1 MTDQQL
7 YIDGVLMDMSEDSAI
22 TLDIKSNLFRDITK
36 MTANTTYTINLPKT
50 AHNMAV
56 LEFAGKPS
64 TSSRYPYIFH
74 TARYFRN
81 GLEIIRNG
89 RASVLSVKETIE
101 ISIYWG
107 FFQALA
113 TLQSSDLKLNEL
125 NCTKYLRFNRNNSSY
140 TYEKAISEGV
150 FYGTYDAAAVKTS
163 SEEWQGYDR
172 SVGGN
177 SNTTYSLVDG
187 KIRTGTEVGKYVSGE
202 VLTDETYQCAI
213 IPFEAGMRATI
224 SKVLG
229 KGDYRTW
236 AILDTNKNIVIL
248 AADAG
253 TTEAETNP
261 NIPAP
266 DPILPATI
274 GAGILCA
281 SVDTK
286 TAMTTI
292 SIRFALMDEAPA
304 GQVEYGSYDPATGF
318 TEAWGVEDIPA
329 DKGGTEITVNVT
341 RYKQAGRLI
350 YVKPS
355 KSGMLYWIAG
365 EGSDSNYYV
374 SGGTQYKTSRF
385 APYSVKYTSES
396 EPIDIDLQAP
406 ATAEWLVINAIK
418 EYSTGTTIQV
428 KSETENRAKASS
440 REVQTSSGGGT
451 FGGGGSFGYADKG
464 AIQPSVTAQYILDLI
479 TAQTGVA
486 FGWSSQAKETIKG
499 LAVPLI
505 TRKADAQTVVGSF
518 EGTFIATTNLGIL
531 EIQPTSLSEVFDGLE
546 LANRYSQLKV
556 KIACTMIFDVQIN
569 WSWDASNARPNG
581 HIGNSYEGSI
591 EWNGVYQYDPCY
603 VEIKVVSKHTSD
615 QEESEYT
622 KTYIAGK
629 EIEKDDAYSRTYIT
643 DYDSDK
649 VNGRF
654 IHLAA
659 GRGEI
664 QLEEG
669 DIVTFEFKH
678 YGKGTL
684 RGLRGYNGRISASIS
699 QSDEVPYG
707 GNFPIGK
714 NLPDIKVTDF
724 LKCICI
730 LTSTFPSQ
738 RFTDGRLA
746 FADIVSLW
754 EAKAQAVDWT
764 KKLIPSEACNH
775 PRQTDFSVED
785 YCQHNI
791 YKWKEDD
798 TVFQKHD
805 ADMEIDNKTLE
816 YTQDVCTLPFAAT
829 DGNRIP
835 IYEWESVQRYFGRTT
850 TLTVQ
855 TATKYKACKDRI
867 VNLTKTDAGY
877 AALAFNIDLQ
887 GIFDS
892 KLEKLRKT
900 VANPHQI
907 TERFNLSDLEILNF
921 DETKPVYLA
930 QYGAYFAVLE
940 IKTTNSGYCEVTMIE
955 LNN

>member
-1 MTDQQL
+1 MTDHQL
-7 YIDGVLMDMSEDSAI
+7 YIDGILMDMSEETAI

-64 TSSRYPYIFH
+64 TSSKYPYIFH

-107 FFQALA
+107 LFQALA

-125 NCTKYLRFNRNNSSY
+125 NCTKYLRFAKNNTSD

-150 FYGTYDAAAVKTS
+150 FYGRYETAVFKTS
-163 SEEWQGYDR
+163 SEEWQGYD
-172 SVGGN
+172 SNVGGN
-177 SNTTYSLVDG
+177 SDTTYSLVDG
-187 KIRTGTEVGKYVSGE
+187 KIRTGTEIGKYVSCE
-202 VLTDETYQCAI
+202 VLTDETYRCAI

-229 KGDYRTW
+229 KGQFRTW
-236 AILDTNKNIVIL
+236 AILDTNKNVLSL
-248 AADAG
+248 ADDAG
-253 TTEAETNP
+253 KTEKETYP
-261 NIPAP
+261 ILPAP
-266 DPILPATI
+266 DPML
-274 GAGILCA
+274 GMFVRAGDCIANLET
-281 SVDTK
+281 SV
-286 TAMTTI
+286 AMKTI
-292 SIRFALMDEAPA
+292 SIRVRAEKA
-304 GQVEYGSYDPATGF
+304 GSVEYGVLNKETGETTPWGTYDVAAG
-318 TEAWGVEDIPA
+318 EAEFSVVKSKPSGI
-329 DKGGTEITVNVT
+329 
-341 RYKQAGRLI
+341 LI
-350 YVKPS
+350 YIKPS
-355 KSGMLYWIAG
+355 VDKMIGMSLGTGGVRAYYL
-365 EGSDSNYYV
+365 SDGKLSQVN
-374 SGGTQYKTSRF
+374 SPG
-385 APYSVKYTSES
+385 AYSVKYTSES
-396 EPIDIDLQAP
+396 MPVDVKLQAP
-406 ATAEWLVINAIK
+406 ATAQWLIINAIK
-418 EYSTGTTIQV
+418 DYSTGTTILV
-428 KSETENRAKASS
+428 ESISETENNAKASRGTFGGS
-440 REVQTSSGGGT
+440 FGNSGGGT
-451 FGGGGSFGYADKG
+451 FKSEGT
-464 AIQPSVTAQYILDLI
+464 IQPSVTAQYILDLI
-479 TAQTGVA
+479 TVQTGVA
-486 FGWSSQAKETIKG
+486 FGWSNRAKETING

-505 TRKADAQTVVGSF
+505 TRKADAQTVVGSL
-518 EGTFIATTNLGIL
+518 EGTFFQTESLGIL
-531 EIQPTSLSEVFDGLE
+531 DFQPTSLSEVFDGLE
-546 LANRYSQLKV
+546 IGHRYSQLNV
-556 KIACTMIFDVQIN
+556 KIACKMIFDVQMN
-569 WSWDASNARPNG
+569 WSWDASKVTPSG
-581 HIGNSYEGSI
+581 HKSWSFGEGSTESQAFYSYPPNYI
-591 EWNGVYQYDPCY
+591 EMKVKHNNGDGTWTETP
-603 VEIKVVSKHTSD
+603 
-615 QEESEYT
+615 
-622 KTYIAGK
+622 YIAGLQQD
-629 EIEKDDAYSRTYIT
+629 ETSRKYVT
-643 DYDSDK
+643 DYESDK

-654 IHLAA
+654 IHLVA

-664 QLEEG
+664 DLEEG
-669 DIVTFEFKH
+669 DIVTFEMKH
-678 YGKGTL
+678 PKNQTL
-684 RGLRGYNGRISASIS
+684 IGLKCYNGRLSASIK

-738 RFTDGRLA
+738 RFIGGTLT

-798 TVFQKHD
+798 TVYQQHD
-805 ADMEIDNKTLE
+805 ADMTIDNKTLE

-835 IYEWESVQRYFGRTT
+835 IYEWENHQYTFGRTT
-850 TLTVQ
+850 KTVQ
-855 TATKYKACKDRI
+855 TPTKYKACKDRI
-867 VNLTKTDAGY
+867 VNLTKNDAGY
-877 AALAFNIDLQ
+877 AELAFNIDLQ
-887 GIFDS
+887 DIFDN

-900 VANPHQI
+900 VANPHHI
-907 TERFNLSDLEILNF
+907 VERFNLSDLEILEF

-930 QYGAYFAVLE
+930 QYGAYFAVIE
-940 IKTTNSGYCEVTMIE
+940 IKTTSSGYCEVTMIE

>member
-64 TSSRYPYIFH
+64 TSSKYPYIFH

-81 GLEIIRNG
+81 GLEIIHSG

-107 FFQALA
+107 LFQALA

-125 NCTKYLRFNRNNSSY
+125 NCTKCLRFAKDNSPY

-150 FYGTYDAAAVKTS
+150 FYGRYETAVAKTS
-163 SEEWQGYDR
+163 SDEWYGFDS

-177 SNTTYSLVDG
+177 SDTTYSLVEG
-187 KIRTGTEVGKYVSGE
+187 KIRTGTEIGKHVSGE

-224 SKVLG
+224 RKVLG
-229 KGDYRTW
+229 KGQFRTW
-236 AILDTNKNIVIL
+236 AILDTNKNVISL
-248 AADAG
+248 ADDSG
-253 TTEAETNP
+253 KTEKETYP
-261 NIPAP
+261 VLPAP
-266 DPILPATI
+266 DPMLGMFVSA
-274 GAGILCA
+274 GACIANLET
-281 SVDTK
+281 SV
-286 TAMTTI
+286 AMETI
-292 SIRFALMDEAPA
+292 SIRVRAEKA
-304 GQVEYGSYDPATGF
+304 GSVEYGALNKKTGETTLWGTYEVAAGE
-318 TEAWGVEDIPA
+318 TEFSVVKSKPSGLLV
-329 DKGGTEITVNVT
+329 
-341 RYKQAGRLI
+341 

-355 KSGMLYWIAG
+355 VDKMINMALSTAVAAYYLSDGKLSQVKAG
-365 EGSDSNYYV
+365 G
-374 SGGTQYKTSRF
+374 
-385 APYSVKYTSES
+385 AYSVKYTSES
-396 EPIDIDLQAP
+396 MPVDVDLQAP
-406 ATAEWLVINAIK
+406 ATAVWLIINAIK
-418 EYSTGTTIQV
+418 AYSTGTTILV
-428 KSETENRAKASS
+428 ESKSETESNARASS
-440 REVQTSSGGGT
+440 RSGP
-451 FGGGGSFGYADKG
+451 FGGGGSFGSSWSNG
-464 AIQPSVTAQYILDLI
+464 TIQPSVTAKYILDLV

-486 FGWSSQAKETIKG
+486 FGWSNQAKEIIKG

-505 TRKADAQTVVGSF
+505 TRKADVQTVVGRL
-518 EGTFIATTNLGIL
+518 EGTFFHTESLGIL
-531 EIQPTSLSEVFDGLE
+531 DFQPTSLSVVFDGLE
-546 LANRYSQLKV
+546 IGHRYSQLNV
-556 KIACTMIFDVQIN
+556 KISCKMIFDVQMN
-569 WSWDASNARPNG
+569 WSWDASKATPSG
-581 HIGNSYEGSI
+581 HKSWSFGEGSTELQAFYSYPPNYI
-591 EWNGVYQYDPCY
+591 EM
-603 VEIKVVSKHTSD
+603 KVKHKNDDETWT
-615 QEESEYT
+615 ET
-622 KTYIAGK
+622 LYIAGLQQD
-629 EIEKDDAYSRTYIT
+629 ETSRKYVT
-643 DYDSDK
+643 DYESDK

-654 IHLAA
+654 IHLVA

-664 QLEEG
+664 DLEDG
-669 DIVTFEFKH
+669 DIVTFEMKH
-678 YGKGTL
+678 PKNQAL
-684 RGLRGYNGRISASIS
+684 MGLKCYNGRLSASIK

-738 RFTDGRLA
+738 RFIGGTLT
-746 FADIVSLW
+746 FADIVNLW
-754 EAKAQAVDWT
+754 EDKAHAVDWT
-764 KKLIPSEACNH
+764 KKLIPSEASNH

-798 TVFQKHD
+798 TVYQQHD
-805 ADMEIDNKTLE
+805 ADMTIDNKTLE

-835 IYEWESVQRYFGRTT
+835 IYEWESKQSTFNNI
-850 TLTVQ
+850 TV
-855 TATKYKACKDRI
+855 ATKYKACKDRI
-867 VNLTKTDAGY
+867 VNLTKNDAGY
-877 AALAFNIDLQ
+877 AELAFNIDLQ
-887 GIFDS
+887 DIFDS

-900 VANPHQI
+900 VANPHHI
-907 TERFNLSDLEILNF
+907 VERFNLSDLEIQNF

-940 IKTTNSGYCEVTMIE
+940 IKTTSSGYCEVTMIE

>member
-7 YIDGVLMDMSEDSAI
+7 YIDGILMDMSEETAI

-64 TSSRYPYIFH
+64 TSSKYPYIFH

-107 FFQALA
+107 LFQALA

-125 NCTKYLRFNRNNSSY
+125 NCTKYLRFAKNNTSD

-150 FYGTYDAAAVKTS
+150 FYGRYETAVFKTS
-163 SEEWQGYDR
+163 SEEWQGYD
-172 SVGGN
+172 SNVGGN
-177 SNTTYSLVDG
+177 SDTTYSLVDG
-187 KIRTGTEVGKYVSGE
+187 KIRTGTEIGKYVSGE
-202 VLTDETYQCAI
+202 VLADNTYQCAI

-224 SKVLG
+224 RSVLG
-229 KGDYRTW
+229 KGEYRTW
-236 AILDTNKNIVIL
+236 AILDTNKNVVSL
-248 AADAG
+248 ADDAG
-253 TTEAETNP
+253 KTESETLP
-261 NIPAP
+261 VLPAP
-266 DPILPATI
+266 DPFLGMFVSA
-274 GAGILCA
+274 GACIANLKT
-281 SVDTK
+281 SV
-286 TAMTTI
+286 AMKTI
-292 SIRFALMDEAPA
+292 SIRVRAEKA
-304 GQVEYGSYDPATGF
+304 GSVEYGALNKDTGE
-318 TEAWGVEDIPA
+318 TTPWGTYKISGA
-329 DKGGTEITVNVT
+329 GKAEINVVK
-341 RYKQAGRLI
+341 R
-350 YVKPS
+350 KPS
-355 KSGMLYWIAG
+355 GLLLYIKPSVDDMINMATTTYVAAYYL
-365 EGSDSNYYV
+365 SDGKLSQV
-374 SGGTQYKTSRF
+374 MAVG
-385 APYSVKYTSES
+385 AYSVKYTSDS
-396 EPIDIDLQAP
+396 EPVDVDLQAP
-406 ATAEWLVINAIK
+406 ATAQWLIINAIK
-418 EYSTGTTIQV
+418 DYSTGTTILV
-428 KSETENRAKASS
+428 KSISETENNAKASRGTFGGS
-440 REVQTSSGGGT
+440 FGNSGGGT
-451 FGGGGSFGYADKG
+451 FKSEGT
-464 AIQPSVTAQYILDLI
+464 IQPSVTAQYILDLI
-479 TAQTGVA
+479 TVQTGVA
-486 FGWSSQAKETIKG
+486 FGWSNRAKETING

-505 TRKADAQTVVGSF
+505 TRKADAQTVVGSL
-518 EGTFIATTNLGIL
+518 EGTFFQTESLGIL
-531 EIQPTSLSEVFDGLE
+531 DFQPTSLSEVFDGLE
-546 LANRYSQLKV
+546 IGHRYSQLNV
-556 KIACTMIFDVQIN
+556 KIACKMIFDVQMN
-569 WSWDASNARPNG
+569 WSWDASKVTPSG
-581 HIGNSYEGSI
+581 HKSWSFGEGSTESQAFYSYPPNYI
-591 EWNGVYQYDPCY
+591 EMKVKHNNGDG
-603 VEIKVVSKHTSD
+603 TW
-615 QEESEYT
+615 SET
-622 KTYIAGK
+622 PYIAGLQQDETSGK
-629 EIEKDDAYSRTYIT
+629 YVT
-643 DYDSDK
+643 DYESDK

-664 QLEEG
+664 ELEEG
-669 DIVTFEFKH
+669 DIVTFEMKH
-678 YGKGTL
+678 PRNKRL
-684 RGLRGYNGRISASIS
+684 MGLKCYNGRLSASIK

-738 RFTDGRLA
+738 RFIGGTLT

-798 TVFQKHD
+798 TVYQQHD
-805 ADMEIDNKTLE
+805 ADMTIDNKTLE

-835 IYEWESVQRYFGRTT
+835 IYEWENHQYTFGRTT
-850 TLTVQ
+850 KTVQ
-855 TATKYKACKDRI
+855 TPTKYKACKDRI
-867 VNLTKTDAGY
+867 VNLTKNDAGY
-877 AALAFNIDLQ
+877 AELAFNIDLQ

-940 IKTTNSGYCEVTMIE
+940 IKTTSSGYSEVTMIE

>member
-7 YIDGVLMDMSEDSAI
+7 YIDGILMDMSEETAI

-64 TSSRYPYIFH
+64 TSSKYPYILH

-107 FFQALA
+107 LFQALA

-125 NCTKYLRFNRNNSSY
+125 NCTKYLRFTKNNSY
-140 TYEKAISEGV
+140 DTYEKAISEGV
-150 FYGTYDAAAVKTS
+150 FYGIYETAAVKTS

-172 SVGGN
+172 NVGGN
-177 SNTTYSLVDG
+177 SDTTYSLVGG

-236 AILDTNKNIVIL
+236 AILDTNKNVLSI
-248 AADAG
+248 ADDAG
-253 TTEAETNP
+253 KTEVETYP
-261 NIPAP
+261 LLPSP
-266 DPILPATI
+266 DPMLGTFVSA
-274 GAGILCA
+274 GACIA
-281 SVDTK
+281 NIETSV
-286 TAMTTI
+286 AMETI
-292 SIRFALMDEAPA
+292 SIRVRAEKA
-304 GQVEYGSYDPATGF
+304 GSVEYGALNKETGEATPWGTCDVAAGE
-318 TEAWGVEDIPA
+318 TEF
-329 DKGGTEITVNVT
+329 NVV
-341 RYKQAGRLI
+341 KSKPSGILI
-350 YVKPS
+350 YIKPS
-355 KSGMLYWIAG
+355 VDKMINKALSTGVAAYYLSDGKLSQVQASGA
-365 EGSDSNYYV
+365 
-374 SGGTQYKTSRF
+374 
-385 APYSVKYTSES
+385 YSVKYTSDS
-396 EPIDIDLQAP
+396 MPIDVDLQAP
-406 ATAEWLVINAIK
+406 ATAEWLIVNAIK
-418 EYSTGTTIQV
+418 AYSTGTAILV
-428 KSETENRAKASS
+428 KSNSETENNARA
-440 REVQTSSGGGT
+440 SGTFDRGGS
-451 FGGGGSFGYADKG
+451 FGGGGSFGYVDKG
-464 AIQPSVTAQYILDLI
+464 TIQPSVTALYIIDLI

-486 FGWSSQAKETIKG
+486 FGWSNRAKEIIKG

-518 EGTFIATTNLGIL
+518 EGTFFQTESLGIL
-531 EIQPTSLSEVFDGLE
+531 DFQPTSLSEVFDGLE
-546 LANRYSQLKV
+546 IGHRYSQLNV
-556 KIACTMIFDVQIN
+556 KIACTMILDVQMN
-569 WSWDASNARPNG
+569 WLWDASNAHPNG
-581 HIGNSYEGSI
+581 YVGSSYEGST
-591 EWNGVYQYDPCY
+591 EHNGVYNYEPCY
-603 VEIKVVSKHTSD
+603 VEIKVVSKHTSN

-629 EIEKDDAYSRTYIT
+629 EIDEDNASFRRYIT

-664 QLEEG
+664 ELEEG

-678 YGKGTL
+678 YGKGVL

-738 RFTDGRLA
+738 RFIGKTLT

-754 EAKAQAVDWT
+754 EDKAQAVDWT
-764 KKLIPSEACNH
+764 KKLIPSEASNH

-798 TVFQKHD
+798 TVFRKHD

-835 IYEWESVQRYFGRTT
+835 IYEWESKQSTFGSTT
-850 TLTVQ
+850 ITRQ
-855 TATKYKACKDRI
+855 AATKYKACKDRI
-867 VNLTKTDAGY
+867 VNLTKNNAGY
-877 AALAFNIDLQ
+877 AELAFNINLQ
-887 GIFDS
+887 DIFDN

-900 VANPHQI
+900 VANPHHI
-907 TERFNLSDLEILNF
+907 VERFNLSDLEILNF

-940 IKTTNSGYCEVTMIE
+940 IKTTSSGYCEVTMIE

>member
-7 YIDGVLMDMSEDSAI
+7 YIDGILMDMSEETAI

-64 TSSRYPYIFH
+64 TSSTYPYILH

-107 FFQALA
+107 LFQALA

-150 FYGTYDAAAVKTS
+150 FYGRYETAAVKTSS

-172 SVGGN
+172 NVGGN
-177 SNTTYSLVDG
+177 SNTTYLLVGG

-202 VLTDETYQCAI
+202 VLTDETYMCAI

-236 AILDTNKNIVIL
+236 AILDKNKNVLSL
-248 AADAG
+248 ADDAG
-253 TTEAETNP
+253 KTEAETYP
-261 NIPAP
+261 SLPAP
-266 DPILPATI
+266 DPMLGTFVSA
-274 GAGILCA
+274 GACIA
-281 SVDTK
+281 NIETSV
-286 TAMTTI
+286 AMETI
-292 SIRFALMDEAPA
+292 SIRVRAEKA
-304 GQVEYGSYDPATGF
+304 GSVEYGALDAKTGEATSWGTYEVAAGE
-318 TEAWGVEDIPA
+318 TEF
-329 DKGGTEITVNVT
+329 NVV
-341 RYKQAGRLI
+341 KSKPSGILI
-350 YVKPS
+350 YIKPS
-355 KSGMLYWIAG
+355 VDKMINMKISTGVAAYYLSDGKLSQVHSSGA
-365 EGSDSNYYV
+365 
-374 SGGTQYKTSRF
+374 
-385 APYSVKYTSES
+385 YSVKYTSES
-396 EPIDIDLQAP
+396 IPIDVNLQAP
-406 ATAEWLVINAIK
+406 ATAEWLIVNAIK
-418 EYSTGTTIQV
+418 EYSTGTTILV
-428 KSETENRAKASS
+428 KSNSETENNARA
-440 REVQTSSGGGT
+440 TSGTFDRGGS

-464 AIQPSVTAQYILDLI
+464 TIQPSVTVKYIIDLI

-486 FGWSSQAKETIKG
+486 FGWSNRAKETIKG

-505 TRKADAQTVVGSF
+505 TRKADVQTVAGSL
-518 EGTFIATTNLGIL
+518 EGTFFKTDSLAIL
-531 EIQPTSLSEVFDGLE
+531 DFQLTSLSEVFDGLE
-546 LANRYSQLKV
+546 IGHRYSQLNV
-556 KIACTMIFDVQIN
+556 KIACTMIFDIQMN

-581 HIGNSYEGSI
+581 YVGSSYEGAT
-591 EWNGVYQYDPCY
+591 EQNGVYNYEPCY

-629 EIEKDDAYSRTYIT
+629 EIDEDNASFRRYIT

-664 QLEEG
+664 ELKEG

-678 YGKGTL
+678 YGKGVL

-738 RFTDGRLA
+738 RFTDGILT
-746 FADIVSLW
+746 FADIVNLW
-754 EAKAQAVDWT
+754 EDKAQAVDWT
-764 KKLIPSEACNH
+764 KKLIPSEASNH

-798 TVFQKHD
+798 TVYQQHD
-805 ADMEIDNKTLE
+805 ADMTIDNKTLE

-835 IYEWESVQRYFGRTT
+835 IYEWESKQTTFGSTT
-850 TLTVQ
+850 ITRQV
-855 TATKYKACKDRI
+855 ATKYKACKDRI
-867 VNLTKTDAGY
+867 VNMTNNAGY
-877 AALAFNIDLQ
+877 AELAFNINLQ
-887 GIFDS
+887 DIFDN
-892 KLEKLRKT
+892 KLKKLRKT

-940 IKTTNSGYCEVTMIE
+940 VKTTSSGYCEVTMIE

>member
-7 YIDGVLMDMSEDSAI
+7 YIDGILMDMSEETAI

-64 TSSRYPYIFH
+64 TSSKYPYILH

-107 FFQALA
+107 LFQALA

-150 FYGTYDAAAVKTS
+150 FYGRYETAAVKTS

-172 SVGGN
+172 NVGGN
-177 SNTTYSLVDG
+177 SNTTYLLVGG

-202 VLTDETYQCAI
+202 VLTDETYMCAI

-236 AILDTNKNIVIL
+236 AILDKNKNVLSL
-248 AADAG
+248 ADDAG
-253 TTEAETNP
+253 KTEAETYP
-261 NIPAP
+261 SLPAP
-266 DPILPATI
+266 DPMLGTFVSA
-274 GAGILCA
+274 GACIA
-281 SVDTK
+281 NIETSV
-286 TAMTTI
+286 AMETI
-292 SIRFALMDEAPA
+292 SIRVRAEKA
-304 GQVEYGSYDPATGF
+304 GSVEYGALNKETGE
-318 TEAWGVEDIPA
+318 TTPWG
-329 DKGGTEITVNVT
+329 TYEISAAGESEINVV
-341 RYKQAGRLI
+341 KSKPSGILI
-350 YVKPS
+350 YIKPS
-355 KSGMLYWIAG
+355 VDNMINMKISTGVAAYYLSDGKLSQVHSSGA
-365 EGSDSNYYV
+365 
-374 SGGTQYKTSRF
+374 
-385 APYSVKYTSES
+385 YSVKYTSES
-396 EPIDIDLQAP
+396 MPINIDLQAP

-428 KSETENRAKASS
+428 ESRARASS
-440 REVQTSSGGGT
+440 REVQTSSSGGS
-451 FGGGGSFGYADKG
+451 FGGGGSFGYADNG
-464 AIQPSVTAQYILDLI
+464 AIQPSVTVQYIIDLI

-486 FGWSSQAKETIKG
+486 FGWSNRAKEIIKG

-518 EGTFIATTNLGIL
+518 EGTFFQTESLGIL
-531 EIQPTSLSEVFDGLE
+531 DFQPTSLSEVFDGLE
-546 LANRYSQLKV
+546 IGHRYSQLNV
-556 KIACTMIFDVQIN
+556 KIACTMIFDVQMN
-569 WSWDASNARPNG
+569 WSWDASKVNPSGHKSWSFGDGSTELQAYYSYPPNYIEMKVK
-581 HIGNSYEGSI
+581 HRNNDGNET
-591 EWNGVYQYDPCY
+591 E
-603 VEIKVVSKHTSD
+603 TL
-615 QEESEYT
+615 
-622 KTYIAGK
+622 YIAGLQQDESSGK
-629 EIEKDDAYSRTYIT
+629 YVT
-643 DYDSDK
+643 DYESNN

-654 IHLAA
+654 IHLVA

-664 QLEEG
+664 DLEEG
-669 DIVTFEFKH
+669 DIVTFEMKH
-678 YGKGTL
+678 PKNQRL
-684 RGLRGYNGRISASIS
+684 IGLKCYNGRLSARIK
-699 QSDEVPYG
+699 QSDEVQYG

-738 RFTDGRLA
+738 RFIGETLT
-746 FADIVSLW
+746 FADIVNLW

-805 ADMEIDNKTLE
+805 ADMTIDNKTLE

-835 IYEWESVQRYFGRTT
+835 IYEWESAQSHFGSSGTT
-850 TLTVQ
+850 ITRQV
-855 TATKYKACKDRI
+855 ATKYKACKDRI
-867 VNLTKTDAGY
+867 VNITNNAGY
-877 AALAFNIDLQ
+877 AELAFNINLQ
-887 GIFDS
+887 DIFDN
-892 KLEKLRKT
+892 KLNRLRKT
-900 VANPHQI
+900 IANPHQI

-930 QYGAYFAVLE
+930 QYGAYFACLDF
-940 IKTTNSGYCEVTMIE
+940 KTTSSGYCEVTMIE

>member
-7 YIDGVLMDMSEDSAI
+7 YIDGILMDMSEETAI

-64 TSSRYPYIFH
+64 TSSKYPYILH

-107 FFQALA
+107 LFQALA

-125 NCTKYLRFNRNNSSY
+125 NCMKYLRFNRNNSSY

-150 FYGTYDAAAVKTS
+150 FYGRYETAAVKTS

-172 SVGGN
+172 NVGGN
-177 SNTTYSLVDG
+177 SNTTYSLVGG

-202 VLTDETYQCAI
+202 VLTDETYRCAI

-236 AILDTNKNIVIL
+236 AILDKNKNIVSL
-248 AADAG
+248 AVDAG
-253 TTEAETNP
+253 KTEVETYP
-261 NIPAP
+261 LLPAP
-266 DPILPATI
+266 DPMLGTFVSAGACIANIAT
-274 GAGILCA
+274 
-281 SVDTK
+281 SV
-286 TAMTTI
+286 AMETI
-292 SIRFALMDEAPA
+292 SIRVRAEKA
-304 GQVEYGSYDPATGF
+304 GSVEYGALNKDTGE
-318 TEAWGVEDIPA
+318 TTPWG
-329 DKGGTEITVNVT
+329 TYEISAAGESEINVV
-341 RYKQAGRLI
+341 KSKPSGLLV

-355 KSGMLYWIAG
+355 VANMINKVLSTGVAAYYLSDGKLSQVGAAG
-365 EGSDSNYYV
+365 
-374 SGGTQYKTSRF
+374 
-385 APYSVKYTSES
+385 AYSVKYTSDS
-396 EPIDIDLQAP
+396 EPVDVDLQAP
-406 ATAEWLVINAIK
+406 ATAEWLIVNAIK
-418 EYSTGTTIQV
+418 EYSTGTTILV
-428 KSETENRAKASS
+428 KSNSETENNAKAFD
-440 REVQTSSGGGT
+440 GGGS
-451 FGGGGSFGYADKG
+451 FGGGSFGYADNG
-464 AIQPSVTAQYILDLI
+464 AIQPSVTVQYIIDLI

-486 FGWSSQAKETIKG
+486 FGWSNRAKETIKG

-505 TRKADAQTVVGSF
+505 TRKADVQTVAGSL
-518 EGTFIATTNLGIL
+518 EGTFFSTENLGIL
-531 EIQPTSLSEVFDGLE
+531 DFQATSLSEVFDGLE
-546 LANRYSQLKV
+546 IGHRYSQLNV

-581 HIGNSYEGSI
+581 YVGSSYEGST
-591 EWNGVYQYDPCY
+591 EQNGVYNYEPCY
-603 VEIKVVSKHTSD
+603 VEVKVVSKHTSD

-629 EIEKDDAYSRTYIT
+629 EIDEDNASFRRYIT

-664 QLEEG
+664 ELKEG

-678 YGKGTL
+678 YGKGVL

-738 RFTDGRLA
+738 RFTDGRLT
-746 FADIVSLW
+746 FADIVNLW
-754 EAKAQAVDWT
+754 EDKAQAVDWT
-764 KKLIPSEACNH
+764 KKLIPSEASNH

-798 TVFQKHD
+798 TVYQQHD
-805 ADMEIDNKTLE
+805 ADMTIDNKTLE

-835 IYEWESVQRYFGRTT
+835 IYEWESKQTTFGSTT
-850 TLTVQ
+850 ITRQV
-855 TATKYKACKDRI
+855 ATKYKACKDRI
-867 VNLTKTDAGY
+867 VNLTNNAGY
-877 AALAFNIDLQ
+877 AELAFNINLQ
-887 GIFDS
+887 DIFDN
-892 KLEKLRKT
+892 KLKKLRKT

-940 IKTTNSGYCEVTMIE
+940 VKTTSSGYCEVTMIE

>member
-7 YIDGVLMDMSEDSAI
+7 YIDGVLMDMSEESAI

-64 TSSRYPYIFH
+64 TSSKYPYIFH

-81 GLEIIRNG
+81 GLEIIHSG

-107 FFQALA
+107 LFQALA

-125 NCTKYLRFNRNNSSY
+125 NCTKHLRFAKSNSY
-140 TYEKAISEGV
+140 DTYEKAIADGV
-150 FYGTYDAAAVKTS
+150 FYGRYETAVAKTS
-163 SEEWQGYDR
+163 SDEWMGFDQN
-172 SVGGN
+172 VGGN
-177 SNTTYSLVDG
+177 SDTTYSLVEG
-187 KIRTGTEVGKYVSGE
+187 KIRTGTEIGKYVSGE

-229 KGDYRTW
+229 KGQFRTW
-236 AILDTNKNIVIL
+236 AILDTNKNVISL
-248 AADAG
+248 ADDAG
-253 TTEAETNP
+253 KTESETRP
-261 NIPAP
+261 VLFAP
-266 DPILPATI
+266 DPILGMFVSA
-274 GAGILCA
+274 GACIANLET
-281 SVDTK
+281 SV
-286 TAMTTI
+286 AMETI
-292 SIRFALMDEAPA
+292 SIRVRAEKA
-304 GQVEYGSYDPATGF
+304 GSVEYGALDTKTGE
-318 TEAWGVEDIPA
+318 TTPWGTYEVAAGE
-329 DKGGTEITVNVT
+329 TEINVV
-341 RYKQAGRLI
+341 KS
-350 YVKPS
+350 KPS
-355 KSGMLYWIAG
+355 GLLVYIKPSVDKMIGKSMSTSVAAYYLSDGKLSQVQASG
-365 EGSDSNYYV
+365 EYN
-374 SGGTQYKTSRF
+374 
-385 APYSVKYTSES
+385 VKYTSES
-396 EPIDIDLQAP
+396 MPIDVDLQAP
-406 ATAEWLVINAIK
+406 ATAVWLIINAIK
-418 EYSTGTTIQV
+418 AYSTGTTILV
-428 KSETENRAKASS
+428 KSKSETESNARAST
-440 REVQTSSGGGT
+440 RTFDGSGS
-451 FGGGGSFGYADKG
+451 FGGGGSFGSSWSNG
-464 AIQPSVTAQYILDLI
+464 TIQPSVTAQYILDLV

-486 FGWSSQAKETIKG
+486 FGWSNQAKEIIKG

-505 TRKADAQTVVGSF
+505 TRKADAQTVVGSL
-518 EGTFIATTNLGIL
+518 EGTFFQTESLGIL
-531 EIQPTSLSEVFDGLE
+531 DFQPTSLSEVFGGLE
-546 LANRYSQLKV
+546 IGHRYSQLNV
-556 KIACTMIFDVQIN
+556 NIACKMIFDVQMN
-569 WSWDASNARPNG
+569 WSWDASKVTPSG
-581 HIGNSYEGSI
+581 HKSWSFGEGSTEWQAFYSYPPNYI
-591 EWNGVYQYDPCY
+591 EM
-603 VEIKVVSKHTSD
+603 KVKHKNDDGTWT
-615 QEESEYT
+615 ET
-622 KTYIAGK
+622 PYIAGLQQDETSGK
-629 EIEKDDAYSRTYIT
+629 YVT
-643 DYDSDK
+643 DYESDK

-654 IHLAA
+654 IHLVA

-664 QLEEG
+664 DLEEG
-669 DIVTFEFKH
+669 DIVTFEMKH
-678 YGKGTL
+678 PKNRAL
-684 RGLRGYNGRISASIS
+684 FGLKCYNGRLTASIK

-738 RFTDGRLA
+738 RFIGGTLT
-746 FADIVSLW
+746 FADIVNLW

-764 KKLIPSEACNH
+764 KKLIPSEASNH

-791 YKWKEDD
+791 YKWKEDN
-798 TVFQKHD
+798 TVYQQHD
-805 ADMEIDNKTLE
+805 ADMTIDNKTLE

-835 IYEWESVQRYFGRTT
+835 IYEWESKQSTFGNATIT
-850 TLTVQ
+850 SQ

-867 VNLTKTDAGY
+867 VNLTKNDAGY
-877 AALAFNIDLQ
+877 AELAFNINLQ
-887 GIFDS
+887 DIFDN

-900 VANPHQI
+900 VANPHHI
-907 TERFNLSDLEILNF
+907 VERFNLSDLEILNF

-940 IKTTNSGYCEVTMIE
+940 IKTTSSGYCEVTMIE

>member
-7 YIDGVLMDMSEDSAI
+7 YIDGILMDMSEETAI

-64 TSSRYPYIFH
+64 TSSKYPYIFH

-107 FFQALA
+107 LFQALA

-125 NCTKYLRFNRNNSSY
+125 NCTKYLRFAKNNTSD

-150 FYGTYDAAAVKTS
+150 FYGRYETAVFKTS
-163 SEEWQGYDR
+163 SEEWQGYD
-172 SVGGN
+172 SNVGGN
-177 SNTTYSLVDG
+177 SDTTYSLVDG
-187 KIRTGTEVGKYVSGE
+187 KIRTGTEIGKYVSGE
-202 VLTDETYQCAI
+202 VLADNTYQCAI

-224 SKVLG
+224 RSVLG
-229 KGDYRTW
+229 KGEYRTW
-236 AILDTNKNIVIL
+236 AILDTNKNVLSL
-248 AADAG
+248 ADDAG
-253 TTEAETNP
+253 KTESETLP
-261 NIPAP
+261 VLPAP
-266 DPILPATI
+266 DPFLGMFVSA
-274 GAGILCA
+274 GACIANLKT
-281 SVDTK
+281 SV
-286 TAMTTI
+286 AMKTI
-292 SIRFALMDEAPA
+292 SIRVRAEKA
-304 GQVEYGSYDPATGF
+304 GSVEYGALNKDTGE
-318 TEAWGVEDIPA
+318 TTPWGTYKISGA
-329 DKGGTEITVNVT
+329 GKAEINVVK
-341 RYKQAGRLI
+341 R
-350 YVKPS
+350 KPS
-355 KSGMLYWIAG
+355 GLLLYIKPSVDDMINMATTTDVAAYYL
-365 EGSDSNYYV
+365 SDGKLSKV
-374 SGGTQYKTSRF
+374 QAVG
-385 APYSVKYTSES
+385 AYSVKYTSDS
-396 EPIDIDLQAP
+396 EPVDVDLQAP
-406 ATAEWLVINAIK
+406 ATAEWLIVNAIK
-418 EYSTGTTIQV
+418 DYSTGTTILV
-428 KSETENRAKASS
+428 KSISETENNAKASRGTFGGS
-440 REVQTSSGGGT
+440 FGNSGGGT
-451 FGGGGSFGYADKG
+451 FKSEGT
-464 AIQPSVTAQYILDLI
+464 IQPSVTAQYILDLI
-479 TAQTGVA
+479 TVQTGVA
-486 FGWSSQAKETIKG
+486 FGWSNRAKETING

-505 TRKADAQTVVGSF
+505 TRKADAQTVVGSL
-518 EGTFIATTNLGIL
+518 EGTFFQTESLGIL
-531 EIQPTSLSEVFDGLE
+531 DFQPTSLSEVFDGLE
-546 LANRYSQLKV
+546 IGHRYSQLNV
-556 KIACTMIFDVQIN
+556 KIACKMIFDVQMN
-569 WSWDASNARPNG
+569 WSWDASKVTPSG
-581 HIGNSYEGSI
+581 HKSWSFGEGSTESQAFYSYPPNYI
-591 EWNGVYQYDPCY
+591 EMKVKHNNGDGTWTETP
-603 VEIKVVSKHTSD
+603 
-615 QEESEYT
+615 
-622 KTYIAGK
+622 YIAGLQQDETSGK
-629 EIEKDDAYSRTYIT
+629 YVT
-643 DYDSDK
+643 DYESDK

-654 IHLAA
+654 IHLVA

-664 QLEEG
+664 DLEEG
-669 DIVTFEFKH
+669 DIVTFEMKH
-678 YGKGTL
+678 PRNKRL
-684 RGLRGYNGRISASIS
+684 MGLKCYNGRLSASIK

-738 RFTDGRLA
+738 RFIGGTLT

-798 TVFQKHD
+798 TVYQQHD
-805 ADMEIDNKTLE
+805 ADMTIDNKTLE

-835 IYEWESVQRYFGRTT
+835 IYEWENHQYTFGRTT
-850 TLTVQ
+850 KTVQ
-855 TATKYKACKDRI
+855 TPTKYKACKDRI
-867 VNLTKTDAGY
+867 VNLTKNDAGY
-877 AALAFNIDLQ
+877 AELAFNIDLQ

-940 IKTTNSGYCEVTMIE
+940 IKTTSSGYSEVTMIE

>member
-1 MTDQQL
+1 MTDHQL
-7 YIDGVLMDMSEDSAI
+7 YIDGILMDMSEETAI

-64 TSSRYPYIFH
+64 TSSKYPYIFH

-107 FFQALA
+107 LFQALA

-125 NCTKYLRFNRNNSSY
+125 NCTKYLRFAKNNTSD

-150 FYGTYDAAAVKTS
+150 FYGRYETAVLKTS

-172 SVGGN
+172 NVGGN
-177 SNTTYSLVDG
+177 SDTTYSLVDG
-187 KIRTGTEVGKYVSGE
+187 KIRTGTEIGKYVSGE
-202 VLTDETYQCAI
+202 VLTDETYRCAI
-213 IPFEAGMRATI
+213 IPFETGMRATI

-229 KGDYRTW
+229 KGQFRTW
-236 AILDTNKNIVIL
+236 AILDSNKNVVRL
-248 AADAG
+248 AAEAG
-253 TTEAETNP
+253 TYETETNP
-261 NIPAP
+261 TIPAP
-266 DPILPATI
+266 DPILSTAI
-274 GAGILCA
+274 AAGVICA
-281 SVDTK
+281 SGNTK
-286 TAMTTI
+286 SAMTTI
-292 SIRFALMDEAPA
+292 SIRFALKDGAPA
-304 GQVEYGSYDPATGF
+304 GQVEYGSYDPSTGF
-318 TEAWGVEDIPA
+318 TEAWGVAEVA
-329 DKGGTEITVNVT
+329 AGKGGTEITVSVT
-341 RYKQAGRLI
+341 KYKQAGRLV

-355 KSGMLYWIAG
+355 VSGMLYWMLGAG
-365 EGSDSNYYV
+365 SGSNYYV
-374 SGGTQYKTSRF
+374 SNGSQHKTSNA

-396 EPIDIDLQAP
+396 EPIDLDLQAP
-406 ATAEWLVINAIK
+406 ATAKLLIINAIK
-418 EYSTGTTIQV
+418 DYSTGTTILV
-428 KSETENRAKASS
+428 KSISEPENNAKASRGTFGGS
-440 REVQTSSGGGT
+440 FGNSGGGT
-451 FGGGGSFGYADKG
+451 FKSEGT
-464 AIQPSVTAQYILDLI
+464 IQPSVTAQYILDLI
-479 TAQTGVA
+479 TVQTGVA
-486 FGWSSQAKETIKG
+486 FGWSNRAKETING

-505 TRKADAQTVVGSF
+505 TRKADAQTVVGSL
-518 EGTFIATTNLGIL
+518 EGTFFQTESLGIL
-531 EIQPTSLSEVFDGLE
+531 DFQPTSLSEVFDGLE
-546 LANRYSQLKV
+546 IGHRYSQLNV
-556 KIACTMIFDVQIN
+556 KIACKMIFDVQMN
-569 WSWDASNARPNG
+569 WSWDASKVTPSG
-581 HIGNSYEGSI
+581 HKSWSFGEGSTESQAFYSYPPNYI
-591 EWNGVYQYDPCY
+591 EMKVKHNNGDGTWTETP
-603 VEIKVVSKHTSD
+603 
-615 QEESEYT
+615 
-622 KTYIAGK
+622 YIAGLQQDETSGK
-629 EIEKDDAYSRTYIT
+629 YVT
-643 DYDSDK
+643 DYESDK
-649 VNGRF
+649 LNGRF
-654 IHLAA
+654 IHLVA

-664 QLEEG
+664 DLEEG
-669 DIVTFEFKH
+669 DIVTFEMKH
-678 YGKGTL
+678 PKNQAL
-684 RGLRGYNGRISASIS
+684 IGLKCYNGRLSASIK

-738 RFTDGRLA
+738 RFIGGTLT
-746 FADIVSLW
+746 FADIVNLW

-764 KKLIPSEACNH
+764 KKLIPSEASNH
-775 PRQTDFSVED
+775 PRQTDFSVEG

-798 TVFQKHD
+798 TVYQQHD
-805 ADMEIDNKTLE
+805 ADMTIDNKTLE

-835 IYEWESVQRYFGRTT
+835 IYEWENHQYTFGRTT
-850 TLTVQ
+850 KTVQ
-855 TATKYKACKDRI
+855 TPTKYKACKDRI
-867 VNLTKTDAGY
+867 VNLTKNDAGY
-877 AALAFNIDLQ
+877 AELAFNIDLQ

-892 KLEKLRKT
+892 RLEKLRKT

-907 TERFNLSDLEILNF
+907 TERFNLSDLEILEF

-940 IKTTNSGYCEVTMIE
+940 IKTTSSGYCEVTMIE

>member
-7 YIDGVLMDMSEDSAI
+7 YIDGVLMDMSEESAI
-22 TLDIKSNLFRDITK
+22 MLDIKSNLFRDITK

-64 TSSRYPYIFH
+64 TSSKYPYIFH

-107 FFQALA
+107 LFQALK

-125 NCTKYLRFNRNNSSY
+125 NCTKYLRFNRSNSYY

-150 FYGTYDAAAVKTS
+150 FYGSYDTAAVKTS

-172 SVGGN
+172 NVGGN
-177 SNTTYSLVDG
+177 SDTTYSLLDG
-187 KIRTGTEVGKYVSGE
+187 KIRTGTEVGKYASGE
-202 VLTDETYQCAI
+202 VLTDDTYRCTI
-213 IPFEAGMRATI
+213 IPFTAGMRAI
-224 SKVLG
+224 VSRVLG

-236 AILDTNKNIVIL
+236 AVLDNNKNVVSL

-253 TTEAETNP
+253 TTETETNP
-261 NIPAP
+261 TITAP
-266 DPILPATI
+266 DPILSTAI
-274 GAGILCA
+274 GAGTLCA
-281 SVDTK
+281 SGDTK
-286 TAMTTI
+286 VALTTI
-292 SIRFALMDEAPA
+292 SIRFALKDGAPA
-304 GQVEYGSYDPATGF
+304 GQVEYGSYDPVTGF
-318 TEAWGVEDIPA
+318 AEAWGVA
-329 DKGGTEITVNVT
+329 DVAAGKGGTEITVNVT
-341 RYKQAGRLI
+341 KYKQAGRLVYI
-350 YVKPS
+350 KPS
-355 KSGMLYWIAG
+355 NDGMLYWIAG
-365 EGSDSNYYV
+365 AGSESNYYV
-374 SGGTQYKTSRF
+374 SDGTQHTTSNF

-396 EPIDIDLQAP
+396 EPIDVDLQAP
-406 ATAEWLVINAIK
+406 ATAAWLVINAIK
-418 EYSTGTTIQV
+418 EYSTGTTVLV
-428 KSETENRAKASS
+428 KSETENRARAS
-440 REVQTSSGGGT
+440 EAQTYASGGAFGGGGT
-451 FGGGGSFGYADKG
+451 FAYLTKG

-486 FGWSSQAKETIKG
+486 FGWSNKAKEAIKG

-518 EGTFIATTNLGIL
+518 EGTFFATTDLGIL
-531 EIQPTSLSEVFDGLE
+531 DFQPTSLSDVFDGLE
-546 LANRYSQLKV
+546 LATRYSQLNV
-556 KIACTMIFDVQIN
+556 KIACTMIFDVQMN
-569 WSWDASNARPNG
+569 WSWDASKARPNMYV
-581 HIGNSYEGSI
+581 GNTYEGST
-591 EWNGVYQYDPCY
+591 ERNGAYQYEPCY
-603 VEIKVVSKHTSD
+603 VEIKVVSKHTDS

-622 KTYIAGK
+622 KTYIAGE
-629 EIEKDDAYSRTYIT
+629 EIDEDDIYSRRYIV

-664 QLEEG
+664 ELEEG

-678 YGKGTL
+678 YGKGVL
-684 RGLRGYNGRISASIS
+684 RGLRGYNGRLSASIK

-738 RFTDGRLA
+738 RFIGGTLS
-746 FADIVSLW
+746 FADIATLW

-764 KKLIPSEACNH
+764 KKLIPSEASNH
-775 PRQTDFSVED
+775 PRQTDFSVEE

-798 TVFQKHD
+798 TVYLQHD
-805 ADMEIDNKTLE
+805 ADMTVDNKTLE

-835 IYEWESVQRYFGRTT
+835 IYEWESVTASVGRNGKTITT
-850 TLTVQ
+850 ER
-855 TATKYKACKDRI
+855 ATKYKACKDRI
-867 VNLTKTDAGY
+867 VNLTKSDIGY

-887 GIFDS
+887 NIFDT

-940 IKTTNSGYCEVTMIE
+940 IKTTSSGYSEVTMIE

>member
-1 MTDQQL
+1 MTDHQL
-7 YIDGVLMDMSEDSAI
+7 YIDGILMDMSEETAI

-64 TSSRYPYIFH
+64 TSSKYPYIFH
-74 TARYFRN
+74 TARYLRN

-107 FFQALA
+107 LFQALA

-125 NCTKYLRFNRNNSSY
+125 NCTKYLRFAKNNTSD

-150 FYGTYDAAAVKTS
+150 FYGRYETPVLKTS

-172 SVGGN
+172 NVGGN
-177 SNTTYSLVDG
+177 SDTTYSLVDG
-187 KIRTGTEVGKYVSGE
+187 KIRTGTEIGKYVSGE
-202 VLTDETYQCAI
+202 VLTDETYRCAI
-213 IPFEAGMRATI
+213 IPFETGMRATI

-229 KGDYRTW
+229 KGQFRTW
-236 AILDTNKNIVIL
+236 AILDTNKNVLSL
-248 AADAG
+248 ADDAG
-253 TTEAETNP
+253 KTEKETRP
-261 NIPAP
+261 VLTAP
-266 DPILPATI
+266 DPMLGMFVSA
-274 GAGILCA
+274 GACIANLET
-281 SVDTK
+281 SV
-286 TAMTTI
+286 AMETI
-292 SIRFALMDEAPA
+292 SIRVRAEKA
-304 GQVEYGSYDPATGF
+304 GSVEYGTLNKETGETTPWGTYDVAAGK
-318 TEAWGVEDIPA
+318 TELSVVKRKPSGI
-329 DKGGTEITVNVT
+329 
-341 RYKQAGRLI
+341 LI
-350 YVKPS
+350 YIKPS
-355 KSGMLYWIAG
+355 VDKMINMALSTGGVAA
-365 EGSDSNYYV
+365 YYL
-374 SGGTQYKTSRF
+374 SGGKLSQVQSPG
-385 APYSVKYTSES
+385 AYSVKYTSES
-396 EPIDIDLQAP
+396 MPVDVDLQAP
-406 ATAEWLVINAIK
+406 ATAKLLIINAIK
-418 EYSTGTTIQV
+418 DYSTGTTILV
-428 KSETENRAKASS
+428 KSISEPENNAKASRGTFGGS
-440 REVQTSSGGGT
+440 FGNSGGGT
-451 FGGGGSFGYADKG
+451 FKSEGT
-464 AIQPSVTAQYILDLI
+464 IQPSVTAQYILDLI
-479 TAQTGVA
+479 TVQTGVA
-486 FGWSSQAKETIKG
+486 FGWSNRAKETING

-505 TRKADAQTVVGSF
+505 TRKADAQTVVGSL
-518 EGTFIATTNLGIL
+518 EGTFFQTESLGIL
-531 EIQPTSLSEVFDGLE
+531 DFQPTSLSEVFDGLE
-546 LANRYSQLKV
+546 IGHRYSQLNV
-556 KIACTMIFDVQIN
+556 KIACKMIFDVQMN
-569 WSWDASNARPNG
+569 WSWDASKVTPSGHKSWSFGEGEHESQAFYSYPPN
-581 HIGNSYEGSI
+581 YI
-591 EWNGVYQYDPCY
+591 EMKVKHNNGDGTWTETP
-603 VEIKVVSKHTSD
+603 
-615 QEESEYT
+615 
-622 KTYIAGK
+622 YIAGLQQDETSGK
-629 EIEKDDAYSRTYIT
+629 YVT
-643 DYDSDK
+643 DYESDK
-649 VNGRF
+649 LNGRF
-654 IHLAA
+654 IHLVA

-664 QLEEG
+664 DLEEG
-669 DIVTFEFKH
+669 DIVTFEMKH
-678 YGKGTL
+678 PKNQAL
-684 RGLRGYNGRISASIS
+684 IGLKCYNGRLSASIK

-738 RFTDGRLA
+738 RFIGGTLT

-764 KKLIPSEACNH
+764 KKLIPSEASNH

-798 TVFQKHD
+798 TVYQQHD
-805 ADMEIDNKTLE
+805 ADMTIDNKTLE

-835 IYEWESVQRYFGRTT
+835 IYEWENHQYTFGRTT
-850 TLTVQ
+850 KTVQ
-855 TATKYKACKDRI
+855 TPTKYKACKDRI
-867 VNLTKTDAGY
+867 VNLTKNDAGY
-877 AALAFNIDLQ
+877 AELAFNIDLQ

-907 TERFNLSDLEILNF
+907 TERFNLSDLEILEF

-940 IKTTNSGYCEVTMIE
+940 IKTTSSGYCEVTMIE

>member
-7 YIDGVLMDMSEDSAI
+7 YIDGILMDMSEDSAI

-64 TSSRYPYIFH
+64 TSSKYPYIFH

-81 GLEIIRNG
+81 GLEIIHSG

-107 FFQALA
+107 LFQALA

-125 NCTKYLRFNRNNSSY
+125 NCTKYLRFTKDNSPY
-140 TYEKAISEGV
+140 TYEKAIADGV
-150 FYGTYDAAAVKTS
+150 FYGRYETAVAKTS
-163 SEEWQGYDR
+163 SDEWMGFDLN
-172 SVGGN
+172 VGGN
-177 SNTTYSLVDG
+177 NDTTYSLVEG
-187 KIRTGTEVGKYVSGE
+187 KIRTGTEIGKYLSGE

-229 KGDYRTW
+229 KGQFRTW
-236 AILDTNKNIVIL
+236 AILDTNKNVISL
-248 AADAG
+248 ADDAG
-253 TTEAETNP
+253 KTEKETYP
-261 NIPAP
+261 VLPAP
-266 DPILPATI
+266 DPMLGMFVSA
-274 GAGILCA
+274 GACIANLET
-281 SVDTK
+281 SV
-286 TAMTTI
+286 AMETI
-292 SIRFALMDEAPA
+292 SIRVRAEKA
-304 GQVEYGSYDPATGF
+304 GSVEYGALDTKTGE
-318 TEAWGVEDIPA
+318 TTPWGTHEVAAGE
-329 DKGGTEITVNVT
+329 TEINVVKSKPSGLLVYIKPSVDKMISMAIST
-341 RYKQAGRLI
+341 AVAAYYLSDGKLSQVQAG
-350 YVKPS
+350 
-355 KSGMLYWIAG
+355 GA
-365 EGSDSNYYV
+365 
-374 SGGTQYKTSRF
+374 
-385 APYSVKYTSES
+385 YSVKYTSEN
-396 EPIDIDLQAP
+396 EPIDVDLQAP
-406 ATAEWLVINAIK
+406 ATAVWLIINAIK
-418 EYSTGTTIQV
+418 AYSTGTTILV
-428 KSETENRAKASS
+428 KSKSETENNARASS
-440 REVQTSSGGGT
+440 GTFERSGS
-451 FGGGGSFGYADKG
+451 FGGGGSSGSSWG
-464 AIQPSVTAQYILDLI
+464 NGTIQPSVTAKYILDLI

-486 FGWSSQAKETIKG
+486 FGWSNQAKEIIKG

-518 EGTFIATTNLGIL
+518 EGTFFQTESLGIL
-531 EIQPTSLSEVFDGLE
+531 DFQPKSLSEVFDGLE
-546 LANRYSQLKV
+546 IGHRYSQLNV
-556 KIACTMIFDVQIN
+556 KIACKMIFDVQMN
-569 WSWDASNARPNG
+569 WSWDASKVTPSG
-581 HIGNSYEGSI
+581 HKAWSFDEGSTERQAFYSYPPNYI
-591 EWNGVYQYDPCY
+591 EM
-603 VEIKVVSKHTSD
+603 KVKHKNNDGTWTETPYIAGAL
-615 QEESEYT
+615 QEESRKYVTNYE
-622 KTYIAGK
+622 
-629 EIEKDDAYSRTYIT
+629 
-643 DYDSDK
+643 SDM

-654 IHLAA
+654 IRLLA

-664 QLEEG
+664 DLEEG
-669 DIVTFEFKH
+669 DIVTFEMKH
-678 YGKGTL
+678 PKNRAL
-684 RGLRGYNGRISASIS
+684 FGLKCYNGRLTASIK

-738 RFTDGRLA
+738 RFIGGTLT
-746 FADIVSLW
+746 FADIVNLW

-764 KKLIPSEACNH
+764 KKLIPSEASNH

-798 TVFQKHD
+798 TVYQQHD
-805 ADMEIDNKTLE
+805 ADMTIDNKTLE

-835 IYEWESVQRYFGRTT
+835 IYEWESKQSTFGNTT
-850 TLTVQ
+850 YTRQV
-855 TATKYKACKDRI
+855 ATKYKACKDRI
-867 VNLTKTDAGY
+867 VNLTKNDAGY
-877 AALAFNIDLQ
+877 AELAFNIDLQ
-887 GIFDS
+887 DIFDS

-900 VANPHQI
+900 VANPHHI
-907 TERFNLSDLEILNF
+907 VERFNLSDLEILNF

>member
-7 YIDGVLMDMSEDSAI
+7 YIDGILMDMSEETAI

-64 TSSRYPYIFH
+64 TSSKYPYILH

-107 FFQALA
+107 LIQAL
-113 TLQSSDLKLNEL
+113 TMLQSSDLKLNEL
-125 NCTKYLRFNRNNSSY
+125 NCTKYLRFTKNNSLY
-140 TYEKAISEGV
+140 TYEKAISDGV
-150 FYGTYDAAAVKTS
+150 FYGRYETAAVKTS

-172 SVGGN
+172 NVGGN
-177 SNTTYSLVDG
+177 SDTTYSLVGG

-213 IPFEAGMRATI
+213 IPFEAGMKATV

-236 AILDTNKNIVIL
+236 AILDTNKNVLSL
-248 AADAG
+248 ADDAG
-253 TTEAETNP
+253 KTEVETYP
-261 NIPAP
+261 LLPSP
-266 DPILPATI
+266 DPMLGTFVSA
-274 GAGILCA
+274 GACIA
-281 SVDTK
+281 NIETSV
-286 TAMTTI
+286 AMETI
-292 SIRFALMDEAPA
+292 SIRVRAEKA
-304 GQVEYGSYDPATGF
+304 GSVEYGALNKETGETTPWGTYDVAAGE
-318 TEAWGVEDIPA
+318 TEF
-329 DKGGTEITVNVT
+329 NVV
-341 RYKQAGRLI
+341 KSKPSGILI
-350 YVKPS
+350 YIKPS
-355 KSGMLYWIAG
+355 VDKMINMALNTGVAAYYLSDGKLSQVHSSGA
-365 EGSDSNYYV
+365 
-374 SGGTQYKTSRF
+374 
-385 APYSVKYTSES
+385 YSVKYTSES
-396 EPIDIDLQAP
+396 MPIDVDLQAP

-418 EYSTGTTIQV
+418 EYSTGTTILV
-428 KSETENRAKASS
+428 KSETESRARAIS
-440 REVQTSSGGGT
+440 GT
-451 FGGGGSFGYADKG
+451 FDGGGSFGYTDKG
-464 AIQPSVTAQYILDLI
+464 TIQPVVTVEYIIDLI

-486 FGWSSQAKETIKG
+486 FGWSNRAKETIKG

-505 TRKADAQTVVGSF
+505 TRKADSQTVVGSL
-518 EGTFIATTNLGIL
+518 EGTFFQTENLGIL
-531 EIQPTSLSEVFDGLE
+531 DFQLTSLSEVFDGLE
-546 LANRYSQLKV
+546 IGHRYSQLNV
-556 KIACTMIFDVQIN
+556 KIACTMIFDVQMN

-581 HIGNSYEGSI
+581 YVGSSYEGSV
-591 EWNGVYQYDPCY
+591 ERNGVYRYEPCY

-615 QEESEYT
+615 QEESDYT

-629 EIEKDDAYSRTYIT
+629 EIDEEDASFRRYIT

-664 QLEEG
+664 ELEEG
-669 DIVTFEFKH
+669 DTVTFEFKH
-678 YGKGTL
+678 YGKGVL

-738 RFTDGRLA
+738 RFIGDTLT
-746 FADIVSLW
+746 FADIVNLW
-754 EAKAQAVDWT
+754 EDKAQAVDWT

-798 TVFQKHD
+798 TVYQQHD
-805 ADMEIDNKTLE
+805 ADMTIDNKTLE

-835 IYEWESVQRYFGRTT
+835 IYEWESKKLSTFGSTT
-850 TLTVQ
+850 ITRQV
-855 TATKYKACKDRI
+855 ATKYKACKDRI
-867 VNLTKTDAGY
+867 VNLTKNDAGY
-877 AALAFNIDLQ
+877 AELAFNINLQ
-887 GIFDS
+887 DIFDN
-892 KLEKLRKT
+892 KLKKLRKT

-907 TERFNLSDLEILNF
+907 VERFNLSDLEILNL

-940 IKTTNSGYCEVTMIE
+940 VKTTSSGYCEVTMIE

>member
-7 YIDGVLMDMSEDSAI
+7 YIDGVLMDMSEESAI
-22 TLDIKSNLFRDITK
+22 TLDIKSNLFRDITR

-56 LEFAGKPS
+56 LQFAGKPS
-64 TSSRYPYIFH
+64 TSSKYPYIFH

-81 GLEIIRNG
+81 GLEIIRIG

-107 FFQALA
+107 LFQALE

-125 NCTKYLRFNRNNSSY
+125 NCTKYMRFNRSNSY
-140 TYEKAISEGV
+140 DTYEKAISEGV
-150 FYGTYDAAAVKTS
+150 FYGSYDTAAVKTS

-172 SVGGN
+172 NVGGN
-177 SNTTYSLVDG
+177 SDTTYSLVDG
-187 KIRTGTEVGKYVSGE
+187 KIRTGTAVGNYVSGE
-202 VLTDETYQCAI
+202 VLNDDSYRCAI
-213 IPFEAGMRATI
+213 IPFTAGMRATI
-224 SKVLG
+224 DTILG

-236 AILDTNKNIVIL
+236 AILDSNKNVVSL
-248 AADAG
+248 APDAG
-253 TTEAETNP
+253 TRETETNP
-261 NIPAP
+261 TITAP
-266 DPILPATI
+266 DPILSTAI
-274 GAGILCA
+274 AAGTLCA
-281 SVDTK
+281 SGNTK
-286 TAMTTI
+286 SAMTTI
-292 SIRFALMDEAPA
+292 NIRFALKDGAPA
-304 GQVEYGSYDPATGF
+304 GQVEYGSYDPSTGF
-318 TEAWGVEDIPA
+318 AEAWGVAEVA
-329 DKGGTEITVNVT
+329 AGKGGTEITVSVT
-341 RYKQAGRLI
+341 KYKQAGRLV

-355 KSGMLYWIAG
+355 KSGMLYWLLGA
-365 EGSDSNYYV
+365 GSDSNFYV
-374 SGGTQYKTSRF
+374 SEGVQHKTSNS

-396 EPIDIDLQAP
+396 EPINVDLQAP
-406 ATAEWLVINAIK
+406 ATAAWLVINAIK
-418 EYSTGTTIQV
+418 EYSTGTTVLI
-428 KSETENRAKASS
+428 KSETENRARTRGSEA
-440 REVQTSSGGGT
+440 QTYAFGGGT
-451 FGGGGSFGYADKG
+451 FAYMTKG
-464 AIQPSVTAQYILDLI
+464 AIQPSVTVQYILDLI

-486 FGWSSQAKETIKG
+486 LGWSKQAKETIKG

-505 TRKADAQTVVGSF
+505 TRKADAQTVVGDF
-518 EGTFIATTNLGIL
+518 EGTFFTTTKLGIL
-531 EIQPTSLSEVFDGLE
+531 DFQPTSLSDVFDGLE
-546 LANRYSQLKV
+546 LATRYSQLKV
-556 KIACTMIFDVQIN
+556 KIACTMIFDVQMN
-569 WSWDASNARPNG
+569 WSWDASKVDPALHRKW
-581 HIGNSYEGSI
+581 SYGGATQTQ
-591 EWNGVYQYDPCY
+591 GVYTYPPCY
-603 VEIKVVSKHTSD
+603 IEIKVVSKHTDS

-622 KTYIAGK
+622 KTYIAG
-629 EIEKDDAYSRTYIT
+629 RT
-643 DYDSDK
+643 SD
-649 VNGRF
+649 VEDVDPTVSDTSDQLVGGRF

-664 QLEEG
+664 ELEEG
-669 DIVTFEFKH
+669 DIVTFEMKH
-678 YGKGTL
+678 PKNQRL
-684 RGLRGYNGRISASIS
+684 NGLRCYNGRLSASIK

-738 RFTDGRLA
+738 RFIGGTLA
-746 FADIVSLW
+746 FADIVNLW

-798 TVFQKHD
+798 TVYQQHD
-805 ADMEIDNKTLE
+805 ADMTVDNKTLE

-835 IYEWESVQRYFGRTT
+835 IYEWESSQHTFGRTNI
-850 TLTVQ
+850 TVQ

-867 VNLTKTDAGY
+867 VNLTKSDIGY
-877 AALAFNIDLQ
+877 AALAFNINLQ
-887 GIFDS
+887 SIFDT

-940 IKTTNSGYCEVTMIE
+940 IKTTSSGYSEVTMIE

>member
-7 YIDGVLMDMSEDSAI
+7 YIDGILMDMSEETAI

-64 TSSRYPYIFH
+64 TSSKYPYILH

-107 FFQALA
+107 LFQALA

-125 NCTKYLRFNRNNSSY
+125 NCTKYLRFTKNNSPY

-150 FYGTYDAAAVKTS
+150 FYGRYETAAVKTS

-172 SVGGN
+172 NVGGN
-177 SNTTYSLVDG
+177 SDTTYSLVGG

-213 IPFEAGMRATI
+213 IPFEAGMKATI

-236 AILDTNKNIVIL
+236 AILDTNKNVLSL
-248 AADAG
+248 ADDAG
-253 TTEAETNP
+253 KTEVETYP
-261 NIPAP
+261 LLPSP
-266 DPILPATI
+266 DPMLGTFVSA
-274 GAGILCA
+274 GACIA
-281 SVDTK
+281 NIETSV
-286 TAMTTI
+286 AMETI
-292 SIRFALMDEAPA
+292 SIRVRAEKA
-304 GQVEYGSYDPATGF
+304 GSVEYGALNKETGETTPWGTYDVAAGE
-318 TEAWGVEDIPA
+318 TEF
-329 DKGGTEITVNVT
+329 NVV
-341 RYKQAGRLI
+341 KSKPSGILI
-350 YVKPS
+350 YIKPS
-355 KSGMLYWIAG
+355 VDKMINMALNTGVAAYYLSDGKLSQVHSSGA
-365 EGSDSNYYV
+365 
-374 SGGTQYKTSRF
+374 
-385 APYSVKYTSES
+385 YSVKYTSES
-396 EPIDIDLQAP
+396 MPIDVDLQAP

-418 EYSTGTTIQV
+418 EYSTGTTILV
-428 KSETENRAKASS
+428 KSETESRARAISG
-440 REVQTSSGGGT
+440 TFDGGGS
-451 FGGGGSFGYADKG
+451 FGGGSFGYTDKG
-464 AIQPSVTAQYILDLI
+464 TIQPVVTVQYIIDLI

-486 FGWSSQAKETIKG
+486 FGWSNRAKETIKG

-505 TRKADAQTVVGSF
+505 TRKADAQTVVGSL
-518 EGTFIATTNLGIL
+518 EGSFFQTENLGIL
-531 EIQPTSLSEVFDGLE
+531 DFQLTSLSEVFDGLE
-546 LANRYSQLKV
+546 IGHRYSQLNV
-556 KIACTMIFDVQIN
+556 KIACTMIFDVQMN

-581 HIGNSYEGSI
+581 HVGSSYEGST
-591 EWNGVYQYDPCY
+591 EYNGVYNYEPCY
-603 VEIKVVSKHTSD
+603 VEIKVVSKHTST

-629 EIEKDDAYSRTYIT
+629 EIDEDNASFRRYIT

-664 QLEEG
+664 ELEDG

-678 YGKGTL
+678 YGKGVL
-684 RGLRGYNGRISASIS
+684 RELRGYNGRISASIS

-738 RFTDGRLA
+738 RFIGETLT
-746 FADIVSLW
+746 FADIVNLW
-754 EAKAQAVDWT
+754 EDKAQAVDWT
-764 KKLIPSEACNH
+764 KKLIPSEASNH

-798 TVFQKHD
+798 TVYQQHD
-805 ADMEIDNKTLE
+805 ADMTIDNKTLE

-829 DGNRIP
+829 DENRIP
-835 IYEWESVQRYFGRTT
+835 IYEWESKQSNFGRTT
-850 TLTVQ
+850 ITTQV
-855 TATKYKACKDRI
+855 ATKYKACKDRI
-867 VNLTKTDAGY
+867 VNLTKNDAGY
-877 AALAFNIDLQ
+877 AELAFNINLQ
-887 GIFDS
+887 DIFDN
-892 KLEKLRKT
+892 KLKKLRKT

-940 IKTTNSGYCEVTMIE
+940 VKTTSSGYCEVTMIE

>member
-1 MTDQQL
+1 MTDHQL
-7 YIDGVLMDMSEDSAI
+7 YIDGILMDMSEETAI

-64 TSSRYPYIFH
+64 TSSKYPYIFH

-107 FFQALA
+107 LFQALA

-125 NCTKYLRFNRNNSSY
+125 NCTKYLRFAKNNTSD

-150 FYGTYDAAAVKTS
+150 FYGRYETAVFKTS
-163 SEEWQGYDR
+163 SEEWQGYD
-172 SVGGN
+172 SNVGGN
-177 SNTTYSLVDG
+177 SDTTYSLVDG
-187 KIRTGTEVGKYVSGE
+187 KIRTGTEIGKYVSCE
-202 VLTDETYQCAI
+202 VLTDETYRCAI

-229 KGDYRTW
+229 KGQFRTW
-236 AILDTNKNIVIL
+236 AILDTNKNVLSL
-248 AADAG
+248 ADDAG
-253 TTEAETNP
+253 KTEKETYP
-261 NIPAP
+261 ILPAP
-266 DPILPATI
+266 DPILGTFVS
-274 GAGILCA
+274 AGDCIANLKT
-281 SVDTK
+281 SV
-286 TAMTTI
+286 AMKTI
-292 SIRFALMDEAPA
+292 SIRVRAEKA
-304 GQVEYGSYDPATGF
+304 GSVEYGVLNKETGETTPWGTYDVAAG
-318 TEAWGVEDIPA
+318 EAEFSVVKSKPSGI
-329 DKGGTEITVNVT
+329 
-341 RYKQAGRLI
+341 LI
-350 YVKPS
+350 YIKPS
-355 KSGMLYWIAG
+355 VDDMINMSL
-365 EGSDSNYYV
+365 S
-374 SGGTQYKTSRF
+374 SGGVMAYYLSDGKLSQVHSIG
-385 APYSVKYTSES
+385 AYSVKYTSES
-396 EPIDIDLQAP
+396 MPIDVELQAP
-406 ATAEWLVINAIK
+406 ATAQWLIVNAIK
-418 EYSTGTTIQV
+418 EYSTGTTILV
-428 KSETENRAKASS
+428 KSISETENNAKASRGTFGGS
-440 REVQTSSGGGT
+440 FGNSGGGT
-451 FGGGGSFGYADKG
+451 FKSEGT
-464 AIQPSVTAQYILDLI
+464 IQPSVTAQYILDLI
-479 TAQTGVA
+479 TVQTGVA
-486 FGWSSQAKETIKG
+486 FGWSNRAKETING

-505 TRKADAQTVVGSF
+505 TRKADAQTVVGSL
-518 EGTFIATTNLGIL
+518 EGTFFQTESLGIL
-531 EIQPTSLSEVFDGLE
+531 DFQPTSLSEVFDGLE
-546 LANRYSQLKV
+546 IGHRYSQLNV
-556 KIACTMIFDVQIN
+556 KIACKMIFDVQMN
-569 WSWDASNARPNG
+569 WSWDASKVTPSG
-581 HIGNSYEGSI
+581 HKSWSFGEGSTESQAFYSYPPNYI
-591 EWNGVYQYDPCY
+591 EMKVKHNNGDGTWTETP
-603 VEIKVVSKHTSD
+603 
-615 QEESEYT
+615 
-622 KTYIAGK
+622 YIAGLQQDETSGK
-629 EIEKDDAYSRTYIT
+629 YVT
-643 DYDSDK
+643 DYESDK

-654 IHLAA
+654 IHLVA

-664 QLEEG
+664 DLEEG
-669 DIVTFEFKH
+669 DIVTFEMKH
-678 YGKGTL
+678 PKNQTL
-684 RGLRGYNGRISASIS
+684 IGLKCYNGRLSASIK

-738 RFTDGRLA
+738 RFIGGTLT

-798 TVFQKHD
+798 TVYQQHD
-805 ADMEIDNKTLE
+805 ADMTIDNKTLE

-835 IYEWESVQRYFGRTT
+835 IYEWENHQYTFGRTT
-850 TLTVQ
+850 KTVQ
-855 TATKYKACKDRI
+855 TPTKYKACKDRI
-867 VNLTKTDAGY
+867 VNLTKNDAGY
-877 AALAFNIDLQ
+877 AELAFNIDLQ
-887 GIFDS
+887 DIFDN

-900 VANPHQI
+900 VANPHHI
-907 TERFNLSDLEILNF
+907 VERFNLSDLEILEF

-940 IKTTNSGYCEVTMIE
+940 IKTTSSGYCEVTMIE